1 MILPLL
7 FAVVVNGCADAVTI
21 TYENL
26 TEGTC
31 LTEGAE
37 YEEQIRIH
45 RQLNRRIQGFKKQL
59 KELRKK
65 KNATRK
71 EKSRIAFLKKQIEE
85 LSSQRKYRIF
95 EMVFEYNKTEKET
108 IGINTTLSSR
118 WTPKAAYSRD
128 SWKDYVE
135 VEPIPYISAGY
146 YVMGDDGS
154 EIPVAV
160 YATHNYRKVDKS
172 WVKELVVEAVIH
184 PGYMS
189 MEEQINEECDK
200 YYFWLG

>member
-95 EMVFEYNKTEKET
+95 EMVFEYNKTEKRDDWDQHY
-108 IGINTTLSSR
+108 TLVTLNPQGSNISC
-118 WTPKAAYSRD
+118 D

-200 YYFWLG
+200 YYF